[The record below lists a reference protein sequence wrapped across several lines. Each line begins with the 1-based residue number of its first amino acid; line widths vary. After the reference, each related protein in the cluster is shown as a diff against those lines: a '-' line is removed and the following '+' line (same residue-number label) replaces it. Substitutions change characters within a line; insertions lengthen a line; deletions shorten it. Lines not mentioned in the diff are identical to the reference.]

1 MSGRKGREARAYR
14 LVCVRF
20 AALRWRRAAAAVEGV
35 NAYLKL
41 AAAVL
46 LRIACAR
53 LKAASGN
60 FLCSVSDLGPARTLG
75 LCLDTRQR
83 QLAVVA
89 QLCAILD
96 GEVLRLSNER
106 PEGSD

>member
-46 LRIACAR
+46 LRIARAR
-53 LKAASGN
+53 LKAASRDLLGPV
-60 FLCSVSDLGPARTLG
+60 FDLGPA
-75 LCLDTRQR
+75 
-83 QLAVVA
+83 
-89 QLCAILD
+89 CAL
-96 GEVLRLSNER
+96 
-106 PEGSD
+106 